1 MPPENSM
8 PSVSIIIPTYRGA
21 PTIEKAVE
29 CALSSIYPG
38 EVEIIVVD
46 NDSDESTK
54 QAIGRL
60 SKTVKVVRSETN
72 LGFAGGNNL
81 GFHHSTGEIIVLLND
96 DTEVRPDWLKNLVS
110 GLLESPD
117 IGMTGSLILEA
128 DGKTIQHAGSQV
140 MRSYLNTHI
149 LNGHPLED
157 APSEP
162 EDRDFLMGAALAL
175 RRELYEALGGLAECY
190 FPGYYEDMELC
201 HRIRQVG
208 FRLRLIPSAVLVHR
222 EKQTLSDTHLYL
234 RIYHRHRWFFIIRNI
249 SASGIVKAGF
259 HEIKWFR
266 DITRWKDYR
275 HHRPL
280 FRAYGETIVKLPILL
295 RSRFNIK
302 KINRQ
307 LKGKFKQEIHP

>member
-1 MPPENSM
+1 MPPEKPM
-8 PSVSIIIPTYRGA
+8 PSVSIIIPTYRGG
-21 PTIEKAVE
+21 PTIEKAVK
-29 CALSSIYPG
+29 CALNSIYPG

-60 SKTVKVVRSETN
+60 SKTVKVVRSEKN

-81 GFHHSTGEIIVLLND
+81 GFHHSSGKIIVLLND
-96 DTEVRPDWLKNLVS
+96 DTEVRPEWLKNLVA

-208 FRLRLIPSAVLVHR
+208 FRLRLIPSAVLVSQPIS
-222 EKQTLSDTHLYL
+222 QTVSP
-234 RIYHRHRWFFIIRNI
+234 
-249 SASGIVKAGF
+249 APVVF
-259 HEIKWFR
+259 H
-266 DITRWKDYR
+266 
-275 HHRPL
+275 H
-280 FRAYGETIVKLPILL
+280 
-295 RSRFNIK
+295 
-302 KINRQ
+302 
-307 LKGKFKQEIHP
+307 